1 MAITIQA
8 SDRDYSD
15 LDLNFKIHPVKRD
28 INKLKGGTAV
38 VASVK
43 NLLLTNH
50 YERPFQPDLGCNIRG
65 LLFENLD
72 MITASNIERE
82 IIQTINNF
90 EPRVTVQR
98 LEVIPDFDNNGFR
111 VTMEFLIVNQTESVT
126 VSFLL
131 ERVR

>member
-1 MAITIQA
+1 
-8 SDRDYSD
+8 
-15 LDLNFKIHPVKRD
+15 
-28 INKLKGGTAV
+28 
-38 VASVK
+38 
-43 NLLLTNH
+43 
-50 YERPFQPDLGCNIRG
+50 
-65 LLFENLD
+65 

-111 VTMEFLIVNQTESVT
+111 VTMEFLIVNQTEPVT